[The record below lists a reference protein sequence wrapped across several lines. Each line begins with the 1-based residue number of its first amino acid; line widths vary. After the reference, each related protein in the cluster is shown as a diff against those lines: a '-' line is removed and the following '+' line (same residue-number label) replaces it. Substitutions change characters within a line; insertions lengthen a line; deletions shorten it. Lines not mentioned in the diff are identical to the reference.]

1 MVNQYLC
8 NAVTLK
14 SFFYFFNLLR
24 MYKEYVAYSISL
36 CARFG
41 RLLKFPEHLGGKL
54 LIINY

>member
-1 MVNQYLC
+1 
-8 NAVTLK
+8 
-14 SFFYFFNLLR
+14 
-24 MYKEYVAYSISL
+24 MYKEYVAYNISL